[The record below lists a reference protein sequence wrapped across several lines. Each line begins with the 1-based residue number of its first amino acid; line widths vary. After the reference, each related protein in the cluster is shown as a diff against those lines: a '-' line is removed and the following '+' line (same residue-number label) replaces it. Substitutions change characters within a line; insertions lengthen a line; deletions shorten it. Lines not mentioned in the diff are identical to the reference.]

1 MWLKFVNSL
10 ESLECAFTEFIS
22 PTPMIPYFPAFKKK
36 KCELENENPVTLN
49 MKLQNLSSF
58 NTSRENFKQRDKN
71 VYLKLFDIFESC

>member
-1 MWLKFVNSL
+1 
-10 ESLECAFTEFIS
+10 
-22 PTPMIPYFPAFKKK
+22 MIPYFPALKKK

-58 NTSRENFKQRDKN
+58 NTSRKNFKQRDKN